1 MCCIWGAIRATGWRV
16 GAAGLRARHV
26 WRRGLRGTK
35 TTRMIVLVQI
45 VARYSASAVTHQPN
59 MHCAGGA
66 AGSCAHSPI
75 QRHTMVAAHVL
86 KAPLS
91 PTWKTELLPATLSV
105 ALLLKCSNL
114 SASQTRLDSRAR
126 SASYL
131 IAISYG
137 SLSSACLRARW
148 AARRVPRAKDG
159 GLPHVLVHLAARL
172 RDQAS
177 TMVYT
182 ATSVLTS
189 ALFGAHIAE
198 ISLECPWQLG
208 GSGVSSCAWIYWL
221 SGTVR
226 LISRRHTCD

>member
-1 MCCIWGAIRATGWRV
+1 MPSMCCIWGAVRATGWRV

-45 VARYSASAVTHQPN
+45 VAQYSASAVTHQPH

-66 AGSCAHSPI
+66 AVSCAHSPV

-114 SASQTRLDSRAR
+114 TASQSRGVEPCAVT
-126 SASYL
+126 APTGY
-131 IAISYG
+131 
-137 SLSSACLRARW
+137 
-148 AARRVPRAKDG
+148 RVQ
-159 GLPHVLVHLAARL
+159 V
-172 RDQAS
+172 
-177 TMVYT
+177 VY
-182 ATSVLTS
+182 S
-189 ALFGAHIAE
+189 
-198 ISLECPWQLG
+198 
-208 GSGVSSCAWIYWL
+208 VSSHCFTAL
-221 SGTVR
+221 ADG
-226 LISRRHTCD
+226 

>member
-45 VARYSASAVTHQPN
+45 VARYSASAVTHQPH

-66 AGSCAHSPI
+66 AVSCAHSPV

-114 SASQTRLDSRAR
+114 TASQSRVESTVSVRSDLKIDRRSLNLRGFATLDRRMAR
-126 SASYL
+126 T
-131 IAISYG
+131 
-137 SLSSACLRARW
+137 
-148 AARRVPRAKDG
+148 G
-159 GLPHVLVHLAARL
+159 G
-172 RDQAS
+172 DN
-177 TMVYT
+177 T
-182 ATSVLTS
+182 AHES
-189 ALFGAHIAE
+189 G
-198 ISLECPWQLG
+198 C
-208 GSGVSSCAWIYWL
+208 GVS
-221 SGTVR
+221 
-226 LISRRHTCD
+226 

>member
-45 VARYSASAVTHQPN
+45 VARYSASAVTHQPH

-66 AGSCAHSPI
+66 AVSCAHSPV

-105 ALLLKCSNL
+105 ALLPKCLNL
-114 SASQTRLDSRAR
+114 PASQSRVDRESTAD
-126 SASYL
+126 ASGPTTCEQWRDERGDL
-131 IAISYG
+131 ADLFQRIEV
-137 SLSSACLRARW
+137 SL
-148 AARRVPRAKDG
+148 K
-159 GLPHVLVHLAARL
+159 LAGEHMR
-172 RDQAS
+172 
-177 TMVYT
+177 
-182 ATSVLTS
+182 
-189 ALFGAHIAE
+189 
-198 ISLECPWQLG
+198 
-208 GSGVSSCAWIYWL
+208 
-221 SGTVR
+221 
-226 LISRRHTCD
+226 

>member
-45 VARYSASAVTHQPN
+45 VAQYSASAVTHQPH

-66 AGSCAHSPI
+66 AVSCAHSPV

-114 SASQTRLDSRAR
+114 PASQSRVE
-126 SASYL
+126 STVSVGSSYT
-131 IAISYG
+131 
-137 SLSSACLRARW
+137 LSKPY
-148 AARRVPRAKDG
+148 PRAPKTERAQVRIWHG
-159 GLPHVLVHLAARL
+159 TCFARIRCVPFVPLV
-172 RDQAS
+172 
-177 TMVYT
+177 
-182 ATSVLTS
+182 
-189 ALFGAHIAE
+189 
-198 ISLECPWQLG
+198 
-208 GSGVSSCAWIYWL
+208 
-221 SGTVR
+221 
-226 LISRRHTCD
+226 